1 MAASYV
7 SNIVINS
14 GSSFS
19 QSYELVASDTN
30 EELNL
35 NGYTITSQLRKYSG
49 SLNAVSFATTAILP
63 LSSGSIRISLTAEE
77 TTNLK
82 PGRYVYD
89 VILTKNQDGTKT
101 RVIEGMVLVSEGVT
115 R

>member
-19 QSYELVASDTN
+19 QSYDLVASDTN
-30 EELNL
+30 EGINL
-35 NGYTITSQLRKYSG
+35 NGYTISSQLRKYSG
-49 SLNAVSFATTAILP
+49 SLTSVSFATTANLP
-63 LSSGSIRISLTAEE
+63 LSSGSIKISLTSEQ
-77 TTNLK
+77 TTSLK

-89 VILTKNQDGTKT
+89 VVLTKIDDGTKT